1 MLAIAA
7 AVSFGLALL
16 LNLTDA
22 SLGDTFGEST
32 FVVIGLILIALH
44 LGGIGSGTRA
54 GIGGGGGRS
63 WNWRRTRR

>member
-22 SLGDTFGEST
+22 SFGDVLLEST
-32 FVVIGLILIALH
+32 FVVLGLLLIALH
-44 LGGIGSGTRA
+44 LAGIGSARA
-54 GIGGGGGRS
+54 GIGGGGRS
-63 WNWRRTRR
+63 FNWRRTRR